1 MKLIHY
7 YIFRTVH
14 NQCQSQLGEICDF
27 GEFRHFIVRPHLVTS
42 KLNRTV
48 RHPKQRVIDQV
59 QPDQDIGISQFDQRD
74 SYTKLLHRR

>member
-1 MKLIHY
+1 M
-7 YIFRTVH
+7 
-14 NQCQSQLGEICDF
+14 GEICDF

-59 QPDQDIGISQFDQRD
+59 QPDQDIGM
-74 SYTKLLHRR
+74 Y

>member
-1 MKLIHY
+1 M
-7 YIFRTVH
+7 
-14 NQCQSQLGEICDF
+14 GEICDF

-59 QPDQDIGISQFDQRD
+59 QPDQDIGMYVLPKRCEVRYLKKNS
-74 SYTKLLHRR
+74 